1 MPGTT
6 SMNAPTYLP
15 GGRSMKSATTQK
27 PRIRACE
34 FTLNFNVDLFS
45 TLFWYDES
53 LTGPW
58 SQPRF

>member
-1 MPGTT
+1 
-6 SMNAPTYLP
+6 MNAPTYLP
-15 GGRSMKSATTQK
+15 GGRSMKSATTRK
-27 PRIRACE
+27 PRIKACE

-45 TLFWYDES
+45 TLFCYDQS